1 MKNSIW
7 LQNYTKEVQ
16 DKKNKSDVNKKYIF
30 LIVPLIMLAGIVI
43 ATFAGNEPIT
53 EETKMGLIMMVGV
66 FAFIMLYSML
76 LLKIRKKKD
85 VTKYTRDN
93 VLSLLRTDE
102 EVDRFDQQMMAS
114 PIKNVKFS
122 NINNLF
128 LTEDYVGMDSVF
140 GGDLK
145 YVFVRKTDVTFIRFK
160 KTAST
165 TGNPLNAA
173 FLFDVLN
180 KENKIIL
187 QGCADSGKQ
196 LEEVIALLQMAQPT
210 LQIIK

>member
-1 MKNSIW
+1 M
-7 LQNYTKEVQ
+7 
-16 DKKNKSDVNKKYIF
+16 
-30 LIVPLIMLAGIVI
+30 
-43 ATFAGNEPIT
+43 
-53 EETKMGLIMMVGV
+53 
-66 FAFIMLYSML
+66 
-76 LLKIRKKKD
+76 
-85 VTKYTRDN
+85 
-93 VLSLLRTDE
+93 LSLLRTDE
-102 EVDRFDQQMMAS
+102 EVDRFDQQMMEA

-145 YVFVRKTDVTFIRFK
+145 YMFVRKTDVIFIRFK

-180 KENKIIL
+180 KDNKIIL

-196 LEEVIALLQMAQPT
+196 LEEVLALLQMAQPA